1 MQKEKQDTNEGRG
14 GGVSMCIKILLF
26 WLDNHLT
33 WSLRAKFY
41 PWPPK
46 KNYWTLLYS
55 WNATARCATPLNF
68 AVNDILW

>member
-14 GGVSMCIKILLF
+14 GGVSMCIKILLI

-46 KNYWTLLYS
+46 KTIEHCYILEMQLPDVLL
-55 WNATARCATPLNF
+55 L
-68 AVNDILW
+68 